1 MKISQKDTLL
11 IISILE
17 AIYVVYFLRFF
28 KTTFN
33 FDKNVVINLLKKIG
47 INSKNLV
54 HPTYKSKCPI
64 SWICPFGHFM
74 SWFIAAWLIIRFLI
88 PVKRKI
94 ILYINLA
101 IVALI
106 FIFSFMNLNAV
117 LYLLPFVLFD
127 IGLTIYL
134 LKKNRI

>member
-1 MKISQKDTLL
+1 M

-28 KTTFN
+28 KTKFN

-74 SWFIAAWLIIRFLI
+74 SWFIEPGAFGANIPPRPSLIALFTLS
-88 PVKRKI
+88 KI
-94 ILYINLA
+94 KTCI
-101 IVALI
+101 IV
-106 FIFSFMNLNAV
+106 F
-117 LYLLPFVLFD
+117 
-127 IGLTIYL
+127 
-134 LKKNRI
+134 